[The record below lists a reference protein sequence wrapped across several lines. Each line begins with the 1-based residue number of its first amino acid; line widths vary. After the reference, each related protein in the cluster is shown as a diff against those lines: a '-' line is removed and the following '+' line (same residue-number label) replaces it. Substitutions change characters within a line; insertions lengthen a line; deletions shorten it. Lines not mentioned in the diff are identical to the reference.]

1 MTVQEM
7 AEAMGVQ
14 VVTVGHLDAAR
25 WVSDCGVLLLPDA
38 MDDDERA
45 EAIAWCVER
54 ATQYQAM
61 LDA

>member
-1 MTVQEM
+1 
-7 AEAMGVQ
+7 MGVQ